1 MENHNPSAS
10 DGVNCFAKYISGYMV
25 SKNIMNLISLGIH
38 IFPILIKFLLCFG
51 RALLIS
57 EVGEGGLLRSLELG
71 WPQIAAFISA
81 FHPPRRALCGRVHYS
96 CFAEFERSLRVLSRV
111 TARSQDLYRILA
123 TSFNFPP
130 LPGT

>member
-1 MENHNPSAS
+1 
-10 DGVNCFAKYISGYMV
+10 MV

-71 WPQIAAFISA
+71 WPQLPLSFVHCILPA
-81 FHPPRRALCGRVHYS
+81 ALCGRVHYS
-96 CFAEFERSLRVLSRV
+96 CFAEADPSLREAQCS
-111 TARSQDLYRILA
+111 T
-123 TSFNFPP
+123 
-130 LPGT
+130 

>member
-1 MENHNPSAS
+1 
-10 DGVNCFAKYISGYMV
+10 MV

-71 WPQIAAFISA
+71 WPHTGGQFWASPVWVYRPPPGKHRSA
-81 FHPPRRALCGRVHYS
+81 
-96 CFAEFERSLRVLSRV
+96 
-111 TARSQDLYRILA
+111 
-123 TSFNFPP
+123 
-130 LPGT
+130 LPGSQAGMLVPGGRCWVLGVAHL